1 MTLRKWANII
11 AMGESLPGCVDL
23 AGKRLLTDAGTAAS
37 HTMGG
42 RGDFEGGGEG
52 AARGREGQV

>member
-37 HTMGG
+37 HTVGG
-42 RGDFEGGGEG
+42 RGGF
-52 AARGREGQV
+52 